1 MEVIEPKPKTYTA
14 YPKNILK
21 LITRIQNKPSVK
33 VKTQTVQINFIRN
46 KETFQSLEMFRKPKR
61 TDSRV
66 LYSHFVDLVTQNS
79 SSIN

>member
-33 VKTQTVQINFIRN
+33 AKTQTVQINYIRD
-46 KETFQSLEMFRKPKR
+46 KETFQSCELFRKPKR
-61 TDSRV
+61 TESKV
-66 LYSHFVDLVTQNS
+66 LYSHFADLVE
-79 SSIN
+79 